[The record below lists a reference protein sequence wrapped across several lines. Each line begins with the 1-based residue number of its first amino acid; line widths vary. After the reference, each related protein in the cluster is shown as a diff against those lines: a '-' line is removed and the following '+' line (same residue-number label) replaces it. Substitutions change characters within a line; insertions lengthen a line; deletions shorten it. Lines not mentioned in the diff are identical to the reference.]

1 LTEQTAQDQEK
12 ALADLT
18 TRVMQQ
24 LHKGVK
30 KPALVKQLVKSK
42 WSEENAVKFVDKL
55 EAELIAYK
63 ESPEGRAVLASG
75 YKRRMWKGLAWLIGG
90 ILFTVIA
97 YMMASKSGGGR
108 YLITYGAVIYGLIE
122 FFGSLGGWNKYKP
135 RPGD

>member
-1 LTEQTAQDQEK
+1 
-12 ALADLT
+12 
-18 TRVMQQ
+18 MQQ